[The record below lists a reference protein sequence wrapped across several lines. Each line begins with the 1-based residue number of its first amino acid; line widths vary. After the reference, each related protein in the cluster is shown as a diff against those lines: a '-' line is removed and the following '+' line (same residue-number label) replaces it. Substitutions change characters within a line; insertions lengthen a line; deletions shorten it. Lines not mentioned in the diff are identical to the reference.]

1 MSLRIGS
8 LRISSLPI
16 ASLTFALLGLVACE
30 PPPHKL
36 IVDIALANS
45 DAGVPFGTQNGS
57 LVYVQPGEIAGKPYL
72 WLTANMGESAANA
85 VPLEFGSGSMST
97 QLTAHFET
105 SPKYHDGAVELALFI
120 SLTSGSNSGPQAG
133 DLAAFDNSDQPQ
145 GEPQPTGT
153 TVRMHLS
160 GADAAVTLDNRYFI
174 RF

>member
-1 MSLRIGS
+1 MTT
-8 LRISSLPI
+8 
-16 ASLTFALLGLVACE
+16 LTLALLGSVACE

-36 IVDIALANS
+36 IVDIALDHT

-57 LVYVQPGEIAGKPYL
+57 VVYVQPGEIAGKPYL

-85 VPLEFGSGSMST
+85 VPLELGGGSMST

-105 SPKYHDGAVELALFI
+105 GPKYHDGAVELALFI
-120 SLTSGSNSGPQAG
+120 SLTGGSKPGPQAG
-133 DLAAFDNSDQPQ
+133 DLAAFDNSNQPE

-160 GADAAVTLDNRYFI
+160 GADATVTLGNRYFI